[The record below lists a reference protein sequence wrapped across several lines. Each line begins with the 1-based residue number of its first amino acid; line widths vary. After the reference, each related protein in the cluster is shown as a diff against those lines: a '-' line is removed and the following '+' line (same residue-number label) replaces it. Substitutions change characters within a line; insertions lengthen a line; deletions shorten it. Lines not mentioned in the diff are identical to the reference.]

1 MEKYLITKG
10 NGVYFITFTV
20 VDWLPVFIRDTPC
33 QLIVDS
39 LNFCITGKNLRVFAY
54 VIMPNHL
61 HAILFD
67 ADFNAERLKQTL
79 NDFRKFTGRQ
89 LADYCT
95 QQYPPFY
102 TEVLRKYAGKDRQ
115 RRFWQPTQHPV
126 GIFTPDFLQ
135 PKVDYIHCNPCRLG
149 LVRQPEHWRFSSATF
164 WLTHNATDTDV
175 NLSDI
180 GR

>member
-1 MEKYLITKG
+1 MEKYRITDG
-10 NGVYFITFTV
+10 IGVYFVTFTV

-33 QLIVDS
+33 QIIVDS
-39 LNFCITGKNLRVFAY
+39 LNFCITAKKLRVFAY

-95 QQYPPFY
+95 QQFPPFY
-102 TEVLRKYAGKDRQ
+102 TEVLRIHAGEDRQ

-126 GIFTPDFLQ
+126 GLFSPDFLQ
-135 PKVDYIHCNPCRLG
+135 QKVEYIHGNPCRIG
-149 LVRQPEHWRFSSATF
+149 LVQQPEHWRFSSAAF
-164 WLTHNATDTDV
+164 WLTHNPGNSDV
-175 NLSDI
+175 KLSDI
-180 GR
+180 GW